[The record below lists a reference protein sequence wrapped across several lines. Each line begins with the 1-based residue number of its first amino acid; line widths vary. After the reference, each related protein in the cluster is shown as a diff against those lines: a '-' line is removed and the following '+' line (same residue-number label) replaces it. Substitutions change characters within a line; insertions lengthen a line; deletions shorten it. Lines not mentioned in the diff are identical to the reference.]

1 MTNNK
6 QESRDEQAILAF
18 RAGLGYG
25 PAYDPT
31 ELSAAIVAAKQHTE
45 DVTLTLPQVLVEYF
59 KVEAERLGMSESELI
74 VRILETHRFTDQNK
88 QHLILAIERKR
99 ACGGATSY

>member
-1 MTNNK
+1 MTNDK
-6 QESRDEQAILAF
+6 QETRDERAMLAF

-25 PAYDPT
+25 PACDPA
-31 ELSAAIVAAKQHTE
+31 ELSAAIVAAKQHTD

-74 VRILETHRFTDQNK
+74 VRILETHRFADQNK

-99 ACGGATSY
+99 ARGRAPSC